1 MRVSL
6 VTETYPPE
14 INGVAR
20 TLERLA
26 TGLGRRGHEVSVV
39 RPRPAEPPRN
49 GGVPQ
54 TIVGG
59 APLPGYGRLRFGWYC
74 PRRLVELWD
83 GECPDV
89 VHVAT
94 EGPLGLA
101 AVRAARRRGLPV
113 VSSFHTNFDQYFRFY
128 GFGALRRS
136 ARSYLRWFHNRT
148 ARTLVPTAAQ
158 RDALTAAGF
167 ARVGVL
173 SRGVDADLFHP
184 GRRDPELRAAWGAND
199 ESVVVL
205 YVGRLAAEK
214 NLALLERAAREVLG
228 AVPGSRVVLVGD
240 GPEQRRLRRRHAD
253 FHFCGERRGEDLA
266 AHYASADLFL
276 FPSLTETFGNVVTE
290 AMASGLAVVSFGC
303 AAAAELI
310 DDGID
315 GALVSPGDDDAF
327 ARRALDLA
335 VGAREGLRGMGE
347 RARRAA
353 EGHSWDAVVGRW
365 EAVLRDAASAGA
377 AM

>member
-26 TGLGRRGHEVSVV
+26 VGLGRRGHELSIV
-39 RPRPAEPPRN
+39 RPRPAEAPPDD
-49 GGVPQ
+49 GVAQ
-54 TIVGG
+54 TIVPG

-74 PRRLVELWD
+74 PRRLAEIWD
-83 GECPDV
+83 GERPDV
-89 VHVAT
+89 AHVAT

-101 AVRAARRRGLPV
+101 AVHAAGRRGLPL

-148 ARTLVPTAAQ
+148 VRTLVPTAAQ
-158 RDALTAAGF
+158 RDALAAAGF

-184 GRRDPELRAAWGAND
+184 GRRDPRLRAAWGAG
-199 ESVVVL
+199 ERSVVVL

-214 NLALLERAAREVLG
+214 NLALLERSARQVLD

-240 GPEQRRLRRRHAD
+240 GPEQGRLRRNHVEL
-253 FHFCGERRGEDLA
+253 HFCGERRGEDLA

-290 AMASGLAVVSFGC
+290 AMASGLAVVAFDR

-310 DDGID
+310 EDGVH
-315 GALVSPGDDDAF
+315 GALVPPGDAGAF
-327 ARRALDLA
+327 AARAVDLA
-335 VGAREGLRGMGE
+335 GAGPELLRAMGA
-347 RARRAA
+347 RARRTA
-353 EGHSWDAVVGRW
+353 EGRSWDSVVSRW
-365 EAVLRDAASAGA
+365 EAVLGEAREGRRPV
-377 AM
+377 